1 MEIISKSYLSLSHAV
16 CYAVVAYQTAYLK
29 CHYPKQYMAAL
40 MTSVIDSA
48 TKIAGYI
55 AECKEMNIP
64 VLPPDVNHSE
74 DPFTVEGN
82 AIRFGMGAVKNVGRG
97 LIRSMARKRAEDG
110 PFRSLE
116 DLLQR
121 MGDELNK
128 RAVENFIKCGAMDCF
143 GNHRSELLTVYEKMM
158 DSLADSRKKNVE
170 GQMGL
175 FSMLEED
182 APAAAIPIPKLPELK
197 KTDMMAMEKETTG
210 IYLSGHPMDDYR
222 KYLKNTHV
230 IPIGRLMGEE
240 CPIKDDEIVSVAGIV
255 QAVKMKTTRN
265 NSMMAYV
272 TVEDDTA
279 SIEMLAFS
287 NVLNQYGGYLR
298 ENAPVVIT
306 GRLSL
311 RDDKDPQIVINR
323 ARPMSDFENGEDIS
337 EQPFQELQM
346 RTGKLYLKLPSE
358 DSLEY
363 TKVRAILSMF
373 PGESSVVIYF
383 ADTAVRRGTKCMLAE
398 TMLAELQN
406 LLGKENVVIK

>member
-1 MEIISKSYLSLSHAV
+1 MK
-16 CYAVVAYQTAYLK
+16 
-29 CHYPKQYMAAL
+29 
-40 MTSVIDSA
+40 
-48 TKIAGYI
+48 
-55 AECKEMNIP
+55 
-64 VLPPDVNHSE
+64 PP
-74 DPFTVEGN
+74 
-82 AIRFGMGAVKNVGRG
+82 
-97 LIRSMARKRAEDG
+97 
-110 PFRSLE
+110 
-116 DLLQR
+116 
-121 MGDELNK
+121 
-128 RAVENFIKCGAMDCF
+128 
-143 GNHRSELLTVYEKMM
+143 
-158 DSLADSRKKNVE
+158 
-170 GQMGL
+170 
-175 FSMLEED
+175 
-182 APAAAIPIPKLPELK
+182 
-197 KTDMMAMEKETTG
+197 
-210 IYLSGHPMDDYR
+210 
-222 KYLKNTHV
+222 
-230 IPIGRLMGEE
+230 
-240 CPIKDDEIVSVAGIV
+240 
-255 QAVKMKTTRN
+255 RN

-306 GRLSL
+306 GSLSL
-311 RDDKDPQIVINR
+311 RDDKDPQIVITR